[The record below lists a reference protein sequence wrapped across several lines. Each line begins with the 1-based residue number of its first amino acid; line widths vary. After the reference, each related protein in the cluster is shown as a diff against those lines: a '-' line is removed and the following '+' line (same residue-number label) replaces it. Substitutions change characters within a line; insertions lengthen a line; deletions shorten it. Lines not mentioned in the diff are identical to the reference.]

1 MHLQAYCFPP
11 DVNDIVIQ
19 KVISV
24 NRCLWQQN
32 FDHDRPQLGTMEVGY
47 LFNRLCKFP
56 SRKYKSQAQAED
68 LTPYNWLIFAEFLAE
83 EWRKKSI
90 ENNEN

>member
-1 MHLQAYCFPP
+1 
-11 DVNDIVIQ
+11 
-19 KVISV
+19 
-24 NRCLWQQN
+24 
-32 FDHDRPQLGTMEVGY
+32 MEVGY

-68 LTPYNWLIFAEFLAE
+68 LTPYNRLIFAEFLAE